1 MQTFYESI
9 KNLLSQDLD
18 RGEDGGANRE
28 GEARGRSMAD
38 LTKLSELLERNENFV
53 SSTKYFDGSIQLGIG
68 KEKIWIKAFMGRVI
82 LITQDPPPFG
92 FTFAVEGP
100 SRGMAMGLGGAQK
113 PVSGGADDRAAG
125 RPGKPDR
132 IFAHRQGGPWAER
145 GPDADAPRGF
155 AAFGRRGMNP
165 EISGRY
171 ATVQGHRLYMDT
183 GGKPDGPPMLLIHT
197 AGQQSLQ
204 WRFVIPYFAEKG
216 FYALAPDLPGHGKSL
231 LDRFTPL
238 KSIHAFAEVLW
249 DLLQFLRLDHPVVVG
264 CSIGGDIALDL
275 AVHHGSEIPAVV
287 ACQSAAFTPTFPPR
301 PLKWGWKIPGCRA
314 IRIRDLCRDCP
325 PAGAR
330 PKRRGWRKSSG
341 PAVSED
347 PKIYYSDLLGWIH
360 HDLRPHLSKVT
371 CPVLCV
377 WGDEDYFVP
386 RPLVEETVAGIPNA
400 RLEILNGIGH
410 YPHLETREFNPLVER
425 FLNSL
430 GIGKG
435 TGSKK

>member
-1 MQTFYESI
+1 
-9 KNLLSQDLD
+9 
-18 RGEDGGANRE
+18 
-28 GEARGRSMAD
+28 
-38 LTKLSELLERNENFV
+38 
-53 SSTKYFDGSIQLGIG
+53 
-68 KEKIWIKAFMGRVI
+68 
-82 LITQDPPPFG
+82 
-92 FTFAVEGP
+92 
-100 SRGMAMGLGGAQK
+100 
-113 PVSGGADDRAAG
+113 
-125 RPGKPDR
+125 
-132 IFAHRQGGPWAER
+132 
-145 GPDADAPRGF
+145 
-155 AAFGRRGMNP
+155 MNP

-238 KSIHAFAEVLW
+238 TSIHAFAEVLW
-249 DLLQFLRLDHPVVVG
+249 DLLQLLRLDHPVVVG

-287 ACQSAAFTPTFPPR
+287 ACQAAAFTPTFPQ
-301 PLKWGWKIPGCRA
+301 KA
-314 IRIRDLCRDCP
+314 IEMGLEDSGVPSYSDQGSLSGLSACGSKAEKERVAEIVWT
-325 PAGAR
+325 
-330 PKRRGWRKSSG
+330 RRFG
-341 PAVSED
+341 D
-347 PKIYYSDLLGWIH
+347 PKIYYSDLVGWIH
-360 HDLRPHLSKVT
+360 HDLRPHLSKVQ

-386 RPLVEETVAGIPNA
+386 RPLVEETVAGIPKA

-430 GIGKG
+430 GIGG
-435 TGSKK
+435 GAGPKK